1 MTTLNPNEIQ
11 QAMQEWAELQTEI
24 KIMED
29 RCKLLK
35 GQVEDAALAG
45 GVSVES
51 DKAKVLITSR
61 GTFNWRDISLQLE
74 PDDAVIEKHTS
85 TDWKKV
91 AEETGPEDKMKECM
105 KRFYTPGK
113 EYASL
118 RLKGSK

>member
-35 GQVEDAALAG
+35 GQVEDAVLAG

-91 AEETGPEDKMKECM
+91 AEETGPDDKLKFWKEKC
-105 KRFYTPGK
+105 YTPGP

>member
-11 QAMQEWAELQTEI
+11 QAMQEWAELQTKI

-35 GQVEDAALAG
+35 GQVEDAVLAG
-45 GVSVES
+45 GVPVES
-51 DKAKVLITSR
+51 DMAKVLITSR
-61 GTFNWRDISLQLE
+61 GTFDWHDISLQLE
-74 PDDAVIEKHTS
+74 PDDAVIKKHTS

-91 AEETGPEDKMKECM
+91 AEETGPDDKLKFWKEKC
-105 KRFYTPGK
+105 YTPGA